1 MVVFWHWLLNFF
13 CQLLFYI
20 CFSLWA
26 GISVY
31 LPCLKYFQC
40 FLFQQKNCLIW
51 CPIVYMS
58 MHLFILVLEARLH
71 YRLLRYI
78 VCWMADLYMNSVR
91 PITFAKLINKNIFLE
106 RPTWFLQFFVPC
118 FYTVNVVTSF
128 PWQVS
133 WIFRKYSAIFF
144 FFF

>member
-1 MVVFWHWLLNFF
+1 MLFINTLKYWGVLTFIT
-13 CQLLFYI
+13 LFYI

-40 FLFQQKNCLIW
+40 FLFQKKNCLIW

-78 VCWMADLYMNSVR
+78 VWWMADLYMNKVR
-91 PITFAKLINKNIFLE
+91 RITFAKLINKNIFLE
-106 RPTWFLQFFVPC
+106 RFTWFFTHSMLFHHFHDWFREFLESNPPSCLFV
-118 FYTVNVVTSF
+118 FSL
-128 PWQVS
+128 
-133 WIFRKYSAIFF
+133 ILL
-144 FFF
+144 